1 MAVKPLKSPK
11 GKALWAK
18 VVMPDT
24 KFDPDGVYEI
34 NLVVDEDD
42 PEIKEWCADLEAMV
56 EERVQQEL
64 EENDSRFKK
73 MPEGRPLT
81 ALPMKE
87 VEDQDGNETGELQ
100 FKFKLKAVGKN
111 RKGETYTRRPLVVD
125 AKGNPIVKLDSHG
138 DVLNSDFKIGNGSV
152 VRVHY
157 SPVPYYMASTRTVGV
172 SLQLKAV
179 QVISLVEYGNSGYD
193 FDEEDGY
200 EYKGEEEARPQTSA
214 SSASEEGGDEN
225 WDF

>member
-1 MAVKPLKSPK
+1 MKISKSPK
-11 GKALWAK
+11 GKAMWAK

-42 PEIKEWCADLEAMV
+42 PEIKEWCADLEKMV
-56 EERVQQEL
+56 EEKVQEEL
-64 EENDSRFKK
+64 EANPSRFKK
-73 MPEGRPLT
+73 MPDERPLT
-81 ALPMKE
+81 TLPVKD
-87 VEDQDGNETGELQ
+87 VEDMDGNETGELS

-111 RKGETYTRRPLVVD
+111 RKGETYSRRPLVVD
-125 AKGNPIVKLDSHG
+125 AKGNPIVKLASDGS
-138 DVLNSDFKIGNGSV
+138 VLNSDFKIGNGST
-152 VRVHY
+152 VRCHY
-157 SPVPYYMASTRTVGV
+157 VPMPYYMASTRTCGV

-179 QVISLVEYGNSGYD
+179 QVVKLVEYGNSGYD

-200 EYKGEEEARPQTSA
+200 EYKGEEEARPQASTSTKG
-214 SSASEEGGDEN
+214 EEGGDEN

>member
-1 MAVKPLKSPK
+1 MKISKSPK
-11 GKALWAK
+11 GKSMWAK

-56 EERVQQEL
+56 EEKVQ
-64 EENDSRFKK
+64 EEIEANPSRFKK
-73 MPEGRPLT
+73 MPDERPLT
-81 ALPMKE
+81 ALPLKE
-87 VEDQDGNETGELQ
+87 VEDQDGNETGELS

-125 AKGNPIVKLDSHG
+125 AKGNPIVKLGSDG
-138 DVLNSDFKIGNGSV
+138 KVLNGDFKIGNGSV
-152 VRVHY
+152 VRCHY
-157 SPVPYYMASTRTVGV
+157 VPLPYYMASTRTVGV

-179 QVISLVEYGNSGYD
+179 QVIKLVEFGDSGYD

-200 EYKGEEEARPQTSA
+200 EYKGEEESRPKA
-214 SSASEEGGDEN
+214 STAAAVEEGDDET

>member
-1 MAVKPLKSPK
+1 MKISKSPK
-11 GKALWAK
+11 GKAMWAK

-34 NLVVDEDD
+34 NLVMDEDD
-42 PEIKEWCADLEAMV
+42 PECKEWCADLEAMV
-56 EERVQQEL
+56 EERVQQEI
-64 EENDSRFKK
+64 EENGAKFKK
-73 MPEGRPLT
+73 MPDGRPLT

-87 VEDQDGNETGELQ
+87 VEDQDGNETGELS

-125 AKGNPIVKLDSHG
+125 AKGNPIVKLDSEG
-138 DVLNSDFKIGNGSV
+138 KVLNGDFKIGNNSV
-152 VRVHY
+152 VRCHY
-157 SPVPYYMASTRTVGV
+157 VPMPYYMASTRTVGV

-179 QVISLVEYGNSGYD
+179 QVINLVEFGGSGFD
-193 FDEEDGY
+193 FDEEDGF
-200 EYKGEEEARPQTSA
+200 EYKDESASRPKATATSAGEEDS
-214 SSASEEGGDEN
+214 DED